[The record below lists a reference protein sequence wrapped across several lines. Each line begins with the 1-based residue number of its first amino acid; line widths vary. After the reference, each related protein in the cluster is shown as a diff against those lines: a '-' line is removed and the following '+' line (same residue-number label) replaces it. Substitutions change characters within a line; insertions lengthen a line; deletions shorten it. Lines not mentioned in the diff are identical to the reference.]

1 MAKTQ
6 ITPDRDAVISEIEI
20 AAPPERVFQALVNR
34 EQALQWGTTDAFKVV
49 AWEMDASRRTMA
61 FHVD

>member
-20 AAPPERVFQALVNR
+20 AAPAERVFQALVNR

-49 AWEMDASRRTMA
+49 AWEMDARRTMA
-61 FHVD
+61 FHVG